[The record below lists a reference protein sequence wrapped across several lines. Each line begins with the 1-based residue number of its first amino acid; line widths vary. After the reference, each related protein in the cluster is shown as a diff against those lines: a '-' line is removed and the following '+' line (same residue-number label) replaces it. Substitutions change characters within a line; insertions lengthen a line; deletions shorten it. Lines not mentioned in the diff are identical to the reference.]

1 MVGTRPV
8 SGEALLERSERASK
22 ARRLLDRWTDKIDD
36 ISDNAGNVAAMARQ
50 SVEKHIPGSGPG
62 VAHAG
67 TPDVPVI
74 VERDQPHDGVGAY
87 DVTSNMVILVTV
99 LIKGGE
105 LAAHKFAA
113 KMKERRS
120 GQG

>member
-1 MVGTRPV
+1 V
-8 SGEALLERSERASK
+8 SGEALLEKPEPASK
-22 ARRLLDRWTDKIDD
+22 ARRFLDRWADKIDD
-36 ISDNAGNVAAMARQ
+36 IGDNAGNVAAMVRQ

-62 VAHAG
+62 VAHTG
-67 TPDVPVI
+67 KPDVPVI

-87 DVTSNMVILVTV
+87 DVTSNTVILVTV
-99 LIKGGE
+99 LVKGGE

-120 GQG
+120 GHG